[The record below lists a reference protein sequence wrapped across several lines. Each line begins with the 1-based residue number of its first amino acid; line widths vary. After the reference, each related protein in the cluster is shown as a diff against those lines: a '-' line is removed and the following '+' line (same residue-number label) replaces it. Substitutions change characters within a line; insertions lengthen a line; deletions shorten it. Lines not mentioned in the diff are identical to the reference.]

1 MVPEFFEFFNPTKVV
16 YEAGVIG
23 DLKPELDVIGISRYF
38 VISDQAIYG
47 LGLVK
52 KVTDGLESAG
62 IEVTGMYLDVTQD
75 AVLAN
80 VKECAEAIKASGA
93 EGIVAVGGGSVIDTA
108 KAANILFSEGGDLV
122 EDYSG
127 ANMLTRPLK
136 PFIAIPT
143 TAGTG
148 SEVTK
153 VAVIYD
159 AENKE
164 KLAFPDKYLLP
175 NLAVLDPEMTLSLP
189 PKMTAA
195 TGMDALT
202 HAIEAYVGIEASP
215 VSDAFAVGAVELVME
230 HLVTATENGDDIEA
244 RGGMLIAATMAGI
257 SFSHSMCGCVH
268 GMAHATGAHFR
279 VPHGVANGI
288 LLPYGMEYN
297 FEEIKEKLARLA
309 PAMGVDTA
317 GLSED
322 DAAQGAIDAVKK
334 LIDSLNRLGA
344 LPKRLRD
351 AGVPE
356 DGLEA
361 IAEGAVNDGT
371 SFYNPREV
379 DSEEILPYIQ
389 KAY

>member
-1 MVPEFFEFFNPTKVV
+1 MLPEFFEFFNPTKVV
-16 YEAGVIG
+16 YEAGVTA
-23 DLKPELDVIGISRYF
+23 DLKPELDQIGISKYF
-38 VISDQAIYG
+38 IVSDRPIDE

-62 IEVTGMYLDVTQD
+62 IEITGRYLEVLQD
-75 AVLAN
+75 AELED
-80 VKECAEAIKASGA
+80 VKKCAETIKASGA
-93 EGIVAVGGGSVIDTA
+93 EGIIAIGGGSVIDTA

-127 ANMLTRPLK
+127 TNTLTRPLK
-136 PFIAIPT
+136 PLVVIPT

-159 AENKE
+159 KKNKE

-175 NLAVLDPEMTLSLP
+175 DIAVLDPEMTTSLP
-189 PKMTAA
+189 PRLTAA
-195 TGMDALT
+195 TGLDALT
-202 HAIEAYVGIEASP
+202 HSIEAFVGIEASP
-215 VSDAFAVGAVELVME
+215 ISDAFASGAIELIINN
-230 HLVTATENGDDIEA
+230 LVPATENGDDIEA
-244 RGGMLIAATMAGI
+244 RGAMLIASTMAGI
-257 SFSHSMCGCVH
+257 AFSHSMCGCVH
-268 GMAHATGAHFR
+268 GMAHATGAQYR

-297 FEEIKEKLARLA
+297 FEQIQDKLARLA
-309 PAMGVDTA
+309 PFMGFDGN
-317 GLSED
+317 GLSCD
-322 DAAQGAIDAVKK
+322 DAARKAIAAVRDLTGRLNQLDAMP
-334 LIDSLNRLGA
+334 I
-344 LPKRLRD
+344 RLRD

-356 DGLEA
+356 NGLEA

-379 DSEEILPYIQ
+379 DPEELLPYIR

>member
-1 MVPEFFEFFNPTKVV
+1 MIPEFFEFFNPTKVI
-16 YEAGVIG
+16 YEAGVVK
-23 DLKPELDVIGISRYF
+23 DLKPELDVIGITRYF
-38 VISDQAIYG
+38 VISDRAIHG

-62 IEVTGMYLDVTQD
+62 IEITGMYLEVTQD
-75 AVLAN
+75 AVLEN
-80 VKECAEAIKASGA
+80 VKLCAEAIKASGA

-159 AENKE
+159 TENKE

-175 NLAVLDPEMTLSLP
+175 NLAVLDPELALSLP
-189 PKMTAA
+189 PQLTAA

-215 VSDAFAVGAVELVME
+215 ISDAFAVGAIELIMKN
-230 HLVTATENGDDIEA
+230 LVAATEHGDDIEA
-244 RGGMLIAATMAGI
+244 RGAMLIAATMAGI

-309 PAMGVDTA
+309 PAMGVETA
-317 GLSED
+317 GLTED
-322 DAAQGAIDAVKK
+322 ESAKKAIDAVKE

-356 DGLEA
+356 DGLEI

-379 DSEEILPYIQ
+379 DAEEILPYIQ

>member
-1 MVPEFFEFFNPTKVV
+1 MLPEFFEFFNPTKVV
-16 YEAGVIG
+16 YQAGVTS
-23 DLKPELDVIGISRYF
+23 DLKPELDLIGISKYF
-38 VISDQAIYG
+38 IVSDRPIHDCGIVQR
-47 LGLVK
+47 VK
-52 KVTDGLESAG
+52 EGLEGAG
-62 IEVTGMYLDVTQD
+62 CEVTGMYLEVTQD
-75 AVLAN
+75 AVLKN
-80 VKECAEAIKASGA
+80 VRECADMIIATGA

-108 KAANILFSEGGDLV
+108 KCANILFSEGGDLV

-127 ANMLTRPLK
+127 ANTLTRPLK
-136 PFIAIPT
+136 PLIVFPT

-159 AENKE
+159 SENME

-175 NLAVLDPEMTLSLP
+175 NLAVLDPELTISLP

-215 VSDAFAVGAVELVME
+215 VSDAFAVGAIELVMKY
-230 HLVTATENGDDIEA
+230 LVAATENGDDVEA

-257 SFSHSMCGCVH
+257 SFSHSMVGCVH
-268 GMAHATGAHFR
+268 SMAHACGAHFR
-279 VPHGVANGI
+279 VPHGVANSI
-288 LLPYGMEYN
+288 FLPCGMEYN

-309 PAMGVDTA
+309 PVMGENIS
-317 GLSED
+317 GLETDESARKVI
-322 DAAQGAIDAVKK
+322 AAVRK
-334 LIDSLNRLGA
+334 LTGRLNQLGA
-344 LPKRLRD
+344 LPLRLRD

-361 IAEGAVNDGT
+361 IAEGALNDGT
-371 SFYNPREV
+371 SFYNPRPM
-379 DSEEILPYIQ
+379 DAEELLPFIRTVF
-389 KAY
+389 